1 MIVQKFG
8 GTSLGRKGGLKRV
21 TDIVKKNSLQSDSN
35 LIIVVSAFSSIKKSE
50 GITAKLLQAS
60 QLAVKGKAGVS
71 KIVQEIEDMH
81 VDLINANIKNK
92 IINKK
97 IKEETKEILKK
108 NKNFLKA
115 TEIIGELTSR
125 SIDNIISVGERLSAK
140 IFAAVLQDNSIESQS
155 IDLTEIIKTEWREV
169 TPKLFQTIQK
179 NLTLLLKNSKKK
191 KVFVFTGFIGKL
203 PNGILSTLGRGYT
216 DFTACLLA
224 VAAKA
229 KEIQIWKEV
238 DGVFSA
244 DPNIV
249 ENAKLL
255 STIHPEETSE
265 LSYYGSEVIHP
276 SAVDFAIKGKIPLRI
291 KNTFNVENEG
301 TLVTLSH
308 IQKKEGAI
316 AVTCKRNIIV
326 LNIYSNKMLI
336 AYGFMGR
343 LFNILRK
350 YHIVIDLIA
359 TSEVNV
365 SLTIE
370 NKELPASL
378 LKDLGGIGKMTLQK
392 NMSIISV
399 VGKGLKKQ
407 MGAAGK
413 MFSTLGK
420 AGINIEIISQG
431 SSEINISCV
440 IRSQDADKALI
451 ALHKSMI
458 E

>member
-1 MIVQKFG
+1 M
-8 GTSLGRKGGLKRV
+8 
-21 TDIVKKNSLQSDSN
+21 
-35 LIIVVSAFSSIKKSE
+35 
-50 GITAKLLQAS
+50 
-60 QLAVKGKAGVS
+60 
-71 KIVQEIEDMH
+71 
-81 VDLINANIKNK
+81 
-92 IINKK
+92 
-97 IKEETKEILKK
+97 
-108 NKNFLKA
+108 
-115 TEIIGELTSR
+115 
-125 SIDNIISVGERLSAK
+125 
-140 IFAAVLQDNSIESQS
+140 
-155 IDLTEIIKTEWREV
+155 
-169 TPKLFQTIQK
+169 
-179 NLTLLLKNSKKK
+179 
-191 KVFVFTGFIGKL
+191 
-203 PNGILSTLGRGYT
+203 
-216 DFTACLLA
+216 
-224 VAAKA
+224 
-229 KEIQIWKEV
+229 
-238 DGVFSA
+238 
-244 DPNIV
+244 
-249 ENAKLL
+249 
-255 STIHPEETSE
+255 
-265 LSYYGSEVIHP
+265 
-276 SAVDFAIKGKIPLRI
+276 RI

-407 MGAAGK
+407 TGAAGK